1 MLKNEVA
8 NALIIQLNKEFQSSY
23 IYLGMSAYASKK
35 GLAGCANWFLI
46 QYQEELTHAMK
57 FFKYLENHQVA
68 INLPEIKKV
77 DVEFESILDAFQ
89 KALEHE
95 IYMSENINELSDL
108 SMKNKDHATYNLLQ
122 WYVTEQ
128 VEEEVVL
135 NTIIDKMKLI
145 GDNGYGLYV
154 IDQELATRV
163 FVDPT
168 AVA

>member
-1 MLKNEVA
+1 
-8 NALIIQLNKEFQSSY
+8 
-23 IYLGMSAYASKK
+23 MSAYASKK

-57 FFKYLENHQVA
+57 FFKYLENHQVT

-77 DVEFESILDAFQ
+77 SAEFESILDAFQ

-95 IYMSENINELSDL
+95 RYMSESINELSDL
-108 SMKNKDHATYNLLQ
+108 SMRNKDHATYNLLQ

-135 NTIIDKMKLI
+135 NIIIDKIKLI